1 MPKTPTA
8 SVLPLW
14 KCILP
19 RKLRTL
25 QRALFAAGTLTL
37 THAAV
42 AGISVLQPPK
52 IIDGNKPFILT
63 LMVSEDEHASQAYAL
78 PDDLVI
84 AASADM
90 TPPVQVHL
98 KRDGE
103 GPGQFTLQRGE
114 FRKVTYSAELPR
126 YLRGVIRI
134 ETVGIDASPVLVAV
148 VRAKPGHEQVA
159 DGSVAAA
166 ATSVQDG
173 AATPSASAITPGS
186 NSSPIGVAPAAEDL
200 INTPRLSFN
209 EPMYFA
215 AGNSGGNRNAK
226 FQLSFK
232 FRLFQPD
239 DMRSR
244 GLIDNLYFGY
254 TQFSLW
260 DLQSP
265 SSPFRDTNYRP
276 SLYYYLPDVGIHN
289 SVLSRVSIASG
300 LEHESNGRDGPQSRG
315 LNIFFVQPTFT
326 IGNLNDY
333 QFRVSPK
340 VYTYIGPLS
349 DNPDI
354 GQYRGHADL
363 KLAFGKPDGVEFA
376 TTLRKGTRSN
386 TGSADSRLSYP
397 LSRLIPGTAGYLM
410 ASYFYGYGESL
421 LTYNQ
426 KSTPQFRIGYSLSR

>member
-1 MPKTPTA
+1 MIKTPSA
-8 SVLPLW
+8 SALPLW
-14 KCILP
+14 KDILP
-19 RKLRTL
+19 SKLRTL
-25 QRALFAAGTLTL
+25 QRALFAAGALTL
-37 THAAV
+37 THGAV

-52 IIDGNKPFILT
+52 VIDGNKPFVLT

-98 KRDGE
+98 RRDGA

-134 ETVGIDASPVLVAV
+134 ETVGVDASPVLVAV
-148 VRAKPGHEQVA
+148 VRAKPGQEQVA
-159 DGSVAAA
+159 DASVAAA
-166 ATSVQDG
+166 ATSVEGG
-173 AATPSASAITPGS
+173 AATPSASAITPGAS
-186 NSSPIGVAPAAEDL
+186 SSPIGIAPAAADL

-232 FRLFQPD
+232 FRIFQPD

-315 LNIFFVQPTFT
+315 LNIFFVQPTLTF
-326 IGNLNDY
+326 GNLNDY
-333 QFRVSPK
+333 QFRISPK
-340 VYTYIGPLS
+340 IYTYLGPLS

-354 GQYRGHADL
+354 GQYRGHTDL
-363 KLAFGKPDGVEFA
+363 KLAFGKPDGVEFS

-386 TGSADSRLSYP
+386 TGSADSMLSYP
-397 LSRLIPGTAGYLM
+397 LARLIPGTAGYLM

>member
-1 MPKTPTA
+1 MP
-8 SVLPLW
+8 S
-14 KCILP
+14 
-19 RKLRTL
+19 KLRTL
-25 QRALFAAGTLTL
+25 QRALFAAGALTL
-37 THAAV
+37 THGAV

-52 IIDGNKPFILT
+52 VIDGNKPFVLT

-98 KRDGE
+98 RRDGA

-134 ETVGIDASPVLVAV
+134 ETVGVDASPVLVAV
-148 VRAKPGHEQVA
+148 VRAKPGQEQVA
-159 DGSVAAA
+159 DASVAAA
-166 ATSVQDG
+166 ATSVEGG
-173 AATPSASAITPGS
+173 AATPSASAITPGAS
-186 NSSPIGVAPAAEDL
+186 SSPIGIAPAAADL

-232 FRLFQPD
+232 FRIFQPD

-315 LNIFFVQPTFT
+315 LNIFFVQPTLTF
-326 IGNLNDY
+326 GNLNDY
-333 QFRVSPK
+333 QFRISPK
-340 VYTYIGPLS
+340 IYTYLGPLS

-354 GQYRGHADL
+354 GQYRGHTDL
-363 KLAFGKPDGVEFA
+363 KLAFGKPDGVEFS

-386 TGSADSRLSYP
+386 TGSADSMLSYP
-397 LSRLIPGTAGYLM
+397 LARLIPGTAGYLM

>member
-1 MPKTPTA
+1 MTKTP
-8 SVLPLW
+8 SLRDLPKW
-14 KCILP
+14 KQNIP
-19 RKLRTL
+19 TRLR
-25 QRALFAAGTLTL
+25 QALFATGALTM

-42 AGISVLQPPK
+42 AGISLLQPPK
-52 IIDGNKPFILT
+52 VVDGNKPFILT

-78 PDDLVI
+78 PDNLVV

-90 TPPVQVHL
+90 TAPVQL
-98 KRDGE
+98 RLLRDAAV
-103 GPGQFTLQRGE
+103 PAQFTLQRGE
-114 FRKVTYSAELPR
+114 FRKVTYRGELPK
-126 YLRGVIRI
+126 YLRGIVRI

-148 VRAKPGHEQVA
+148 IRAKPGQEP
-159 DGSVAAA
+159 VAAA
-166 ATSVQDG
+166 SGAIEAG
-173 AATPSASAITPGS
+173 AATPSASVITPGTDA
-186 NSSPIGVAPAAEDL
+186 SPIGVAPAAADL
-200 INTPRLSFN
+200 INIPRLSFN

-276 SLYYYLPDVGIHN
+276 SLYYYLPDLGIHN
-289 SVLSRVSIASG
+289 GVLSRMSIATG

-315 LNIFFVQPTFT
+315 LNIFFVQPTLTF
-326 IGNLNDY
+326 GDLNDY
-333 QFRVSPK
+333 QFRISPK
-340 VYTYIGPLS
+340 VYTYLGPLS

-363 KLAFGKPDGVEFA
+363 KLAIGKPDGVEFS

-386 TGSADSRLSYP
+386 ANSADSTLSYP

-426 KSTPQFRIGYSLSR
+426 KATPQFRIGYSLSR